1 MMELAGRRLA
11 HLFKSGCLA
20 MGIDHFLVMF
30 PSALLVA
37 KLSSVS
43 LSEPVISLSTILF
56 MSGAGTLLF
65 LAVTKGRIPFFL
77 GPSFAYIGLTSY
89 LIMTMTETG
98 TLEDTRSFIQWG
110 YMFSGILLLVIAFLY
125 RSGKTKRVIHFLF
138 PDVIMGPAISLI
150 GLELASL
157 AVEDAGISSGNTTEI
172 LIALITLGT
181 IILAALLKR
190 RFLKNASILIGVLVG
205 CVAAV
210 LMGIF
215 DIGNV
220 WQTQGVLSPPQL
232 HVVFERVPDNLGGLF
247 FLIIP
252 PTIVAFMESIGRITV
267 LEGMFER
274 EAPVEGRVHS
284 VFFKALGG
292 HAVSHLFSVMLG
304 SAPNAIYAE
313 NLAIMNI
320 NSLNKSS
327 RKMKQ
332 KDRDVVVRHSYDCYS
347 IYPYMMA
354 AVISIIVACLKPVQ
368 QFFSIMPKAVIGG
381 MELFIFG
388 LIAAPGIQILVEKK
402 IDYKKISNQIITAS
416 VLLAGI
422 SDITVKLSTVELKG
436 MSLGLTIGVILNL
449 LVKFLSAC
457 GILNEQLSLF
467 EVMAI
472 CLERFPGEVLLSI
485 ENSSRNSRDERFYT
499 PDDMKR
505 VIRQD
510 DTYKLIK
517 EADKFE
523 LREIGSEKKISIR
536 SQDDQIIV
544 ELEVPVERKAEIY
557 NDYDKLI
564 LSGDGS
570 KLRIRINSE
579 VSPRVL
585 RRIVLRAAVN

>member
-1 MMELAGRRLA
+1 MIELASRRMK
-11 HLFKSGCLA
+11 HLYKSGCFA
-20 MGIDHFLVMF
+20 IGMDHFLVMF

-43 LSEPVISLSTILF
+43 LSDPVISLSTILF
-56 MSGAGTLLF
+56 TSGAGTLLF
-65 LAVTKGRIPFFL
+65 LLVTKGKIPFFP
-77 GPSFAYIGLTSY
+77 GPSFAHIGLTSY

-98 TLEDTRSFIQWG
+98 TLEDTRAFIQWG
-110 YMFSGILLLVIAFLY
+110 YTFSGILLLVIAFLY
-125 RSGKTKRVIHFLF
+125 RSGKAKRAIHFLF

-157 AVEDAGISSGNTTEI
+157 AAADAGISEGNRTEI
-172 LIALITLGT
+172 TIALITLGT

-205 CVAAV
+205 CCAAW

-215 DIGNV
+215 DIGTA
-220 WQTQGVLSPPQL
+220 WQTQGVVSPPRL
-232 HVVFERVPDNLGGLF
+232 HLVFESVPDNLGGLF

-252 PTIVAFMESIGRITV
+252 PTVVAFMESIGRITV

-274 EAPVEGRVHS
+274 EVPAEGKVSS
-284 VFFKALGG
+284 VFFKALSG

-320 NSLNKSS
+320 NSLNRSS
-327 RKMKQ
+327 KKMRQ
-332 KDRDVVVRHSYDCYS
+332 KDKDIVVRHSYDCYS
-347 IYPYMMA
+347 IYPYILA
-354 AVISIIVACLKPVQ
+354 ALISMLVACLEPVQ

-422 SDITVKLSTVELKG
+422 SGISVTFDTVELKG
-436 MSLGLTIGVILNL
+436 MSLGLTIGVIMNL
-449 LVKFLSAC
+449 VVKGLSAC
-457 GILNEQLSLF
+457 GILNERLSLD
-467 EVMAI
+467 EVMSL
-472 CLERFPGEVLLSI
+472 CLERFPEKVLLSI
-485 ENSSRNSRDERFYT
+485 ENGRQHSKEERFYT
-499 PDDMKR
+499 ADEMKK
-505 VIRQD
+505 VLRQD
-510 DTYKLIK
+510 DTYHLIK
-517 EADKFE
+517 EADVFE
-523 LREIGSEKKISIR
+523 LREIGSEKKIVIR
-536 SQDDQIIV
+536 SQDDQTVV
-544 ELEVPVERKAEIY
+544 ELEVNGDEKVELY
-557 NDYDKLI
+557 NDYDKII
-564 LSGDGS
+564 LPGDGN
-570 KLRIRINSE
+570 KLQIRVNSE

-585 RRIVLRAAVN
+585 KRIVLRAVIN